1 MHDMVHM
8 ILKSISSNRIAG
20 ENMGKKENILEALI
34 MVEQLSEGEINPRGT
49 ELSTITYPENGD
61 YYSAFRSFM
70 SRKNRNGYN
79 SSGIMIYFDCFS
91 FNSVLDIIIK
101 TYDVPAVEEA
111 YESQRFRF
119 IVCFDQNLKL
129 EENLT
134 FFSASGYI
142 RDFKKIPEDRSFQ
155 EYEMNQKGMI
165 ADFFNQDDADYRN
178 TFNQGFEKLLNYFE
192 IGWDNNIL
200 HNTKISFCNNLFS
213 EATNLHSFFIE
224 DLCKAKKMNSENLND
239 YLMGEA
245 KQRVNLDSMQSSENF
260 NPSVFEQILQPE
272 NYPTGRFP
280 SSPDSSLSFM
290 QQVAVNLVI
299 GADGETMRSVNGPPG
314 TGKTTMLRDIF
325 AELVVQQ
332 AHDIASTNGLEGQY
346 GDRYRYNGFV
356 INELPECLAGK
367 GIVVA
372 SSNNSVVQNIVN
384 EMPLIDRIDPVFA
397 DELKEADY
405 FKDIANRIMP
415 ARKSGTDKHY
425 WGLFSLEGGKR
436 ENINRIIDALGEVY
450 DYLDQEYS
458 SDKGVYQRFEDAYQ
472 DVISYK
478 KKIRSYIDSKNNIDA
493 LKQKLHEC
501 KQFYENT
508 LQIYN
513 TVTPVT
519 DRKLQETNE
528 VLDQQQKELA
538 VIQDRL
544 KAVQLE
550 MNTHISHKPLFMFI
564 RKKVRTEFKQKEA
577 ELSQQV
583 DSISVEEKQVLG
595 QIAEYDSIRENLEKE
610 KSESDMNLNQA
621 KSRYEEAYRNCNM
634 AETILS
640 DGKNIRE
647 LDMSLPYESLQFE
660 NPWFDKEF
668 RVKQSRLFI
677 LALKVR
683 KQFLYER
690 RQNIKYARNIWMSKT
705 RIRNEKVAG
714 ETWNWIN
721 MVIPVISSTF
731 ASFGR
736 MFRDVNENSIGY
748 LFIDE
753 AGQALPQAGVGAIFR
768 SRQIIVVGDP
778 AQITPVLTLNESV
791 LQMLREYYDVKS
803 EYLSENASVQTIAER
818 VGKYGYAKNA
828 NEWIGIPLWVHR
840 RCSSPMF
847 DISNAI
853 SYNGNMVQGQIQ
865 PGHAEWIDVSGKANN
880 KYVPQQGMVLMQLI
894 EEMAKKNPN
903 IKDRTKPDSVYVI
916 SPFRNVAKQLAELLK
931 KTGFTRM
938 ENGYPTNIGTVH
950 TFQGK
955 EADTVFLVLG
965 CDESSISAAMWA
977 MGSNNP
983 NIMNVAATRAKQ
995 NLYIIGDK
1003 KLYQSLNSRVVNET
1017 IRIIDNTDGSTS
1029 ITL

>member
-1 MHDMVHM
+1 
-8 ILKSISSNRIAG
+8 
-20 ENMGKKENILEALI
+20 
-34 MVEQLSEGEINPRGT
+34 
-49 ELSTITYPENGD
+49 
-61 YYSAFRSFM
+61 
-70 SRKNRNGYN
+70 
-79 SSGIMIYFDCFS
+79 
-91 FNSVLDIIIK
+91 
-101 TYDVPAVEEA
+101 
-111 YESQRFRF
+111 
-119 IVCFDQNLKL
+119 
-129 EENLT
+129 
-134 FFSASGYI
+134 
-142 RDFKKIPEDRSFQ
+142 
-155 EYEMNQKGMI
+155 
-165 ADFFNQDDADYRN
+165 
-178 TFNQGFEKLLNYFE
+178 
-192 IGWDNNIL
+192 
-200 HNTKISFCNNLFS
+200 
-213 EATNLHSFFIE
+213 
-224 DLCKAKKMNSENLND
+224 
-239 YLMGEA
+239 
-245 KQRVNLDSMQSSENF
+245 
-260 NPSVFEQILQPE
+260 
-272 NYPTGRFP
+272 
-280 SSPDSSLSFM
+280 
-290 QQVAVNLVI
+290 
-299 GADGETMRSVNGPPG
+299 
-314 TGKTTMLRDIF
+314 
-325 AELVVQQ
+325 
-332 AHDIASTNGLEGQY
+332 
-346 GDRYRYNGFV
+346 
-356 INELPECLAGK
+356 
-367 GIVVA
+367 
-372 SSNNSVVQNIVN
+372 
-384 EMPLIDRIDPVFA
+384 
-397 DELKEADY
+397 
-405 FKDIANRIMP
+405 
-415 ARKSGTDKHY
+415 
-425 WGLFSLEGGKR
+425 
-436 ENINRIIDALGEVY
+436 
-450 DYLDQEYS
+450 
-458 SDKGVYQRFEDAYQ
+458 
-472 DVISYK
+472 
-478 KKIRSYIDSKNNIDA
+478 
-493 LKQKLHEC
+493 
-501 KQFYENT
+501 
-508 LQIYN
+508 
-513 TVTPVT
+513 
-519 DRKLQETNE
+519 
-528 VLDQQQKELA
+528 
-538 VIQDRL
+538 
-544 KAVQLE
+544 
-550 MNTHISHKPLFMFI
+550 
-564 RKKVRTEFKQKEA
+564 
-577 ELSQQV
+577 
-583 DSISVEEKQVLG
+583 
-595 QIAEYDSIRENLEKE
+595 
-610 KSESDMNLNQA
+610 MNLNQA

-894 EEMAKKNPN
+894 EEMAKKNPD